1 MKSLGLGLNVS
12 LAKATRY
19 WVCSPRMAASLWRHL
34 MVMDWDVAAVQWEES
49 RDAVVGP
56 RMLRCRRPEDAEV
69 RKLWP
74 VS

>member
-1 MKSLGLGLNVS
+1 
-12 LAKATRY
+12 
-19 WVCSPRMAASLWRHL
+19 MAASLWRHL
-34 MVMDWDVAAVQWEES
+34 MVMDRDVAAVQREES

-56 RMLRCRRPEDAEV
+56 RMLRCRPKDAEI